1 MCKSVRAHIFH
12 FVGEKKRLR
21 ITNYD
26 NSPLS
31 LGYFDANKG

>member
-26 NSPLS
+26 NSLS
-31 LGYFDANKG
+31 SGYFDANKG